1 MRRNTLFRL
10 KNIHSEYFFVN
21 NNLPFRAG
29 YDFNVNPTNDTGKE
43 KK

>member
-10 KNIHSEYFFVN
+10 KNIHSAVSNVFFVN

-29 YDFNVNPTNDTGKE
+29 YDLM
-43 KK
+43 